1 MRRSITYALAALT
14 VLFGCGTER
23 PTAVRVADASVSP
36 TSSPSVATSTTP
48 TPSPEDGDPLARFPL
63 AVGYDTENG
72 DDHSPVVVTDRPASK
87 GFSLCGKPVWD
98 PRAGTVD
105 VIGVEWRGEAEW
117 SRGRTLALY
126 PDDQTAT
133 DAVTAARAA
142 IASCPVEPGEPGYG
156 TAHTLL
162 DRGMGDQS
170 VRWTDTYWIES
181 GADRLFD
188 TGLTVY
194 DLIRVGRAVLLT
206 YEYGEGNG
214 SDQSRLAAVARA
226 EKADRPVVERMA
238 DVSGPR
244 PGAAPSITPAGV
256 GPFELGM
263 SAGELR
269 EAAPDVDIREHTSCG
284 ATLSWTGPEG
294 VEVSGGIN
302 TRDGLAYVS
311 ARGAGAATAEG
322 IAVGDTLADLYRVYP
337 TLEAYGTGGS
347 DSFMSDQGE
356 AAYVFTLDGTRD
368 LPSASDRHVVQIM
381 VIADDQHC
389 AS

>member
-1 MRRSITYALAALT
+1 
-14 VLFGCGTER
+14 
-23 PTAVRVADASVSP
+23 
-36 TSSPSVATSTTP
+36 
-48 TPSPEDGDPLARFPL
+48 
-63 AVGYDTENG
+63 
-72 DDHSPVVVTDRPASK
+72 
-87 GFSLCGKPVWD
+87 
-98 PRAGTVD
+98 
-105 VIGVEWRGEAEW
+105 
-117 SRGRTLALY
+117 
-126 PDDQTAT
+126 
-133 DAVTAARAA
+133 
-142 IASCPVEPGEPGYG
+142 
-156 TAHTLL
+156 
-162 DRGMGDQS
+162 
-170 VRWTDTYWIES
+170 
-181 GADRLFD
+181 
-188 TGLTVY
+188 
-194 DLIRVGRAVLLT
+194 
-206 YEYGEGNG
+206 
-214 SDQSRLAAVARA
+214 
-226 EKADRPVVERMA
+226 
-238 DVSGPR
+238 
-244 PGAAPSITPAGV
+244 
-256 GPFELGM
+256 M